1 MILQRAN
8 FNVPARFSFQ
18 PFAAS
23 WRFVSAELVEW
34 GEEPKLRMAF
44 QQDEGRHEKASLR
57 VRIEVPDPDG
67 DGVGLGGLSF
77 VYGCGLSRSYP
88 VLMERASI
96 PPKVLPA
103 HENCHNTPDISGR
116 SFLVLICQKPEFKDS
131 PWALKPE
138 DAIKNAWLM
147 SDEFLNL
154 EDDPEEDDPELSWVL
169 SVWRFLNKWGIWES
183 GRGFSEDWSA
193 LPMSFMSSFASL
205 PEQKIDKPDFVLV
218 IPHLLKEQQG
228 KFRRAVLPSNARPW
242 LRSHPVSLDTADEF
256 PFFRVRRHYCR
267 DAIEATITIDHL
279 GEIKHGICKRCHR
292 VFEKEK
298 NYKMSYCGR
307 SCANAAS
314 VARFREKQRKPE
326 WTAAKIA
333 KLLSQKRGK
342 GDAKG

>member
-18 PFAAS
+18 PFAAN

-34 GEEPKLRMAF
+34 VEEPKLMMAS
-44 QQDEGRHEKASLR
+44 QQEEEAHEKTSLR

-67 DGVGLGGLSF
+67 DGVGLGELSF
-77 VYGCGLSRSYP
+77 LYGCGLYRSYL

-96 PPKVLPA
+96 PPKVLQA
-103 HENCHNTPDISGR
+103 HENCHNTPDVSGR

-131 PWALKPE
+131 PWGLKPE
-138 DAIKNAWLM
+138 DATKNAWLM

-154 EDDPEEDDPELSWVL
+154 GDDPEEDDPEWSWVL

-183 GRGFSEDWSA
+183 GRGFREDWSA
-193 LPMSFMSSFASL
+193 LPMRIMSPSASL

-228 KFRRAVLPSNARPW
+228 KLRRAVLPSNARPW
-242 LRSHPVSLDTADEF
+242 LRSHPVSLDTANEF

-279 GEIKHGICKRCHR
+279 GEIKHGICKRCHK

-298 NYKMSYCGR
+298 KYKMSYCSR
-307 SCANAAS
+307 TCANAAS
-314 VARFREKQRKPE
+314 VERFRERQRKPE

-333 KLLSQKRGK
+333 KLLRQQGAKQN
-342 GDAKG
+342 AKG